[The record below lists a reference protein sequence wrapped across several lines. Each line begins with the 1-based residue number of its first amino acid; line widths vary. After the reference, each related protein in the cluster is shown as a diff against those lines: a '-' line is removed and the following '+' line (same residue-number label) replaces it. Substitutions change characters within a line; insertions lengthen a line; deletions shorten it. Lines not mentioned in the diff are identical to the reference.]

1 MRGNRLDRKRGK
13 KVFHLF
19 DFTDNFREKK
29 NFCCLPLQL
38 MLLSSNTYVE
48 PGFKL
53 AVRSRVVGLR
63 AVVEVRHTREVQP

>member
-1 MRGNRLDRKRGK
+1 MRGSTVIEEENLISLIIFGE
-13 KVFHLF
+13 
-19 DFTDNFREKK
+19 NFSY
-29 NFCCLPLQL
+29 LPLQL